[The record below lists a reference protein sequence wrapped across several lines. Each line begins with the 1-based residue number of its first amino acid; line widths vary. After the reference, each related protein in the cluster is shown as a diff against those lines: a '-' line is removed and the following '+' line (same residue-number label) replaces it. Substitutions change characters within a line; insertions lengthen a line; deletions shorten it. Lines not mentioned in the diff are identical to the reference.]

1 MSKTCDIKRGE
12 NFPVANYAMLCIEV
26 TSYDH
31 KLDFIAMMLL
41 RVLVKNIKVESTLRS
56 VSLGSLNLASN

>member
-1 MSKTCDIKRGE
+1 
-12 NFPVANYAMLCIEV
+12 MLCIEV